1 MGLLSKGG
9 LASVGLKFVRA
20 DAIIGAEARS
30 NHSLYM
36 LFLLF
41 LSMAGELVLLSSDL
55 LVQSFFA
62 REYTSAGDPKKKKGD
77 R

>member
-9 LASVGLKFVRA
+9 LASVGLKFVR
-20 DAIIGAEARS
+20 AEARS